1 MRTELMRATQD
12 IHYALHSDPVFA
24 CLMDPQLTA
33 HQYARALSVF
43 AEFYGAIECA
53 RDSQS
58 HFQELSL
65 TSECNALS
73 RDVGPRSGQASQFDV
88 RGREE
93 LLGALYV
100 AHGAAF
106 GRNSM
111 RANVASQLPE
121 LPHHFLNLPTQSNR
135 WRSLKENLERTG
147 TDVLTRQRIICGAN
161 TAFSFIAR
169 VSKLK
174 QLDGVSAL
182 S

>member
-12 IHYALHSDPVFA
+12 IHHALHSDPVFA

-43 AEFYGAIECA
+43 AEFYGAIERA
-53 RDSQS
+53 RSSHS
-58 HFQELSL
+58 HFQELNL
-65 TSECNALS
+65 TAECTALS
-73 RDVGPRSGQASQFDV
+73 YDVGPLNGPASQFDI

-121 LPHHFLNLPTQSNR
+121 LPHHFLNLPMQSNR

-147 TDVLTRQRIICGAN
+147 TDVLTRQRIVCGAN
-161 TAFSFIAR
+161 AAFSFIAQL
-169 VSKLK
+169 SKFK
-174 QLDGVSAL
+174 QRDGVGAL
-182 S
+182 T